1 MILLILFRHGLW
13 QNQFMP
19 TVAKNL
25 FELFRFFSKIKFWQ
39 DSKLETFGAVNH
51 QNALENR
58 AILQLHTF
66 FGLVAGILLITACSS
81 SPKQTQFGSEVDVSE
96 LSKAEGAAYAAD
108 AFTFRKE
115 QPIRPP
121 VTSDVFFKQC
131 ELNSRRVS
139 YSRTAYSCE
148 YR

>member
-1 MILLILFRHGLW
+1 MNGLAKTLFS
-13 QNQFMP
+13 
-19 TVAKNL
+19 VAKSASEHRIRVFLVLIFEALL
-25 FELFRFFSKIKFWQ
+25 FS
-39 DSKLETFGAVNH
+39 
-51 QNALENR
+51 
-58 AILQLHTF
+58 
-66 FGLVAGILLITACSS
+66 ACAS

-96 LSKAEGAAYAAD
+96 FSKADGAAYAAD

-115 QPIRPP
+115 QPFRPP